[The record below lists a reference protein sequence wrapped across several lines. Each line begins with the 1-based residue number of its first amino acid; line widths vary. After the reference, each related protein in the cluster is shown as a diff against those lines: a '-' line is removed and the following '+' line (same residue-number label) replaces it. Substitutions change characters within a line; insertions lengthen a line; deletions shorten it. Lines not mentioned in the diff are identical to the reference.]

1 MNGFPQLQDKFG
13 RRITYLRLSLT
24 DRCDFRCTY
33 CMSEKMEFMPR
44 SEILALEEYLLIAR
58 VFVESGVSKIRLT
71 GGEPLVRKN
80 MLWLVERIRKLDGLR
95 ELTLTTNGSQLSWLA
110 KPLAQA
116 GIDRL
121 NISLDSLD
129 AESFS
134 RITRTGNL
142 HQVLKGLDAAISALG
157 SRRIKLNCVVQRGVN
172 LHELPDLMRFALAQA
187 VDISFIEQMPLGKTG
202 QHFADSFY
210 SNQEL
215 LAQLNQQFEMVP
227 SVESSGG
234 PAHYW
239 RIPGHETRIG
249 FISPNTRNFCATCN
263 RMRVT
268 ARGELFPCLGN
279 ENKVNLL
286 RSARAGDEAE
296 LRKLILDAVATKP
309 YAHLFGLSEDE
320 PRIVRFMS
328 HTGG

>member
-1 MNGFPQLQDKFG
+1 MNGSPKLQDKFG
-13 RRITYLRLSLT
+13 RRISYLRLSLT
-24 DRCDFRCTY
+24 DRCDLRCTY

-44 SEILALEEYLLIAR
+44 SMILSLEECLLIAR

-80 MLWLVERIRKLDGLR
+80 MLWLVERIRKLEGLR
-95 ELTLTTNGSQLSWLA
+95 ELTLTTNGSQLARMA
-110 KPLAQA
+110 KPLAEA
-116 GIDRL
+116 GIDRI

-129 AESFS
+129 PETFS

-142 HQVLKGLDAAISALG
+142 HQVLHGLDAAMTALG
-157 SRRIKLNCVVQRGVN
+157 SRRLKLNTVVQRGVN
-172 LHELPDLMRFALAQA
+172 LHQLPDLLRFAIAKA

-202 QHFADSFY
+202 QRVADVFY

-215 LAQLNQQFEMVP
+215 LAQLNQQFELLP

-239 RIPGHETRIG
+239 RIHGHETRIG
-249 FISPNTRNFCATCN
+249 FISPHTRNFCASCN

-279 ENKVNLL
+279 ENMVDLQQA
-286 RSARAGDEAE
+286 ARTGDEAR
-296 LRKLILDAVATKP
+296 LRDLIAQTLAAKP
-309 YAHLFGLSEDE
+309 YSHQFDLSEEE

-328 HTGG
+328 RTGG